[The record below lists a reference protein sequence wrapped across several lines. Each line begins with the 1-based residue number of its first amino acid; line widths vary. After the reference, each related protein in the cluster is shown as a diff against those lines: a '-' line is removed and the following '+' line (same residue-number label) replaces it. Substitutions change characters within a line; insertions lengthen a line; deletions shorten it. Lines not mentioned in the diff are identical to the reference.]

1 MSFLF
6 SSQTLL
12 PVTAHIKSI
21 LVLGVVMARQ
31 RDCKDFAKYYTRAV
45 APLSSALTG
54 VPIVALT
61 AGTPGIKS
69 Q

>member
-1 MSFLF
+1 
-6 SSQTLL
+6 
-12 PVTAHIKSI
+12 
-21 LVLGVVMARQ
+21 MARQ